1 MLGAVLLEG
10 HGVLGVKVA
19 LDRRDGEQ
27 DVPLTLFAPKKI
39 HNICV
44 ILIYGQSYNIKIF
57 F

>member
-44 ILIYGQSYNIKIF
+44 ILIYVKAII
-57 F
+57 